1 MTQITEKLFEDAI
14 TDDLVGNG
22 GYRICKH
29 GLRPEWKGDFDA
41 TLGLDTAELFA
52 FIEETQPQAW
62 VLLVKAHGGNPTT
75 AKTKFA
81 TRLVSRVDSEG
92 TLDVLR
98 HGVSDQNVEIRLCY
112 FKPAHGLTPQ
122 LLARYQANRLTVT
135 RQLPYEAGAS
145 KTLDLGLFVN
155 GIPVATAEL
164 KNPLTGQGVEEAVT
178 QYRTDRDPKNVT
190 LSRRALV
197 HFAVDPDR
205 VAMTTRLEGTATRF
219 IPFNM
224 GNGMRAGNPANP
236 QGHRTSY
243 LWKQV
248 WQRDAWLDILGRFIQ
263 VERPEKGSPTQRRAA
278 ERVIFPR
285 YHQWAAVCRMEAHA
299 REHGAGHQ
307 YLIQHS
313 AGSGKSN
320 TIAWITYRL
329 SALHNAN
336 DEKVFDKVIV
346 ITDRVVLDRQLQDT
360 IYQFEHVRGVIEK
373 IDKDSQ
379 QLADALL
386 GEQARIVI
394 TTLQKFPFVMG
405 KLASMP
411 ARRYAIIVDEAHSS
425 QGGETAKE
433 LKVVLGGTAEQ
444 ELTLAEVE
452 DSGLVASAVDEV
464 DEALAKALAARGQQ
478 PNISFFAFTATP
490 KARTLENFGTWDAA
504 DGRFVPF
511 HLYSMRQAIDEGFI
525 LDVLQNYTTYKTLW
539 KVTKT
544 ITEDPSYDEV
554 KAKRA
559 IARFVSLHPYHLA
572 QKAEI
577 IVEHFRQFT
586 ALKIGGQA
594 KAMVVTASRLH
605 AVRYKQAI
613 DKYIHDKG
621 YTGIKALVAFS
632 GRVLAPGEEPYT
644 EAGMNGFPEGQTGA
658 RFKGDPS
665 HDAGEYQVMIVAE
678 KYQTGYDL
686 PLLHTMYVDKPLVGL
701 AAVQTLSRLNR
712 THPLKEDTFVLDFRN
727 NTDDIVMAFEPYYG
741 ETVAPPTDPNL
752 MADARKRLDDFDMIR
767 PDELAAVVPHLLA
780 IGATPTAHAQVYA
793 LLAPAQARFVAMSE
807 DNQAAF
813 RDALNKFVRL
823 YSFLS
828 QIVSIGNPGLERDY
842 VYCRALSAYLRD
854 TASAERL
861 DLGTEVQLTHLRHE
875 MTFRGALEIDAETGE
890 VKSIFGDAM
899 GRQQELDLAPLSQIV
914 ETLNDRFGLT
924 LTDRDQLLFN
934 QFEEEWAVDSRL
946 KAQAQNNT
954 LENFRLVFDQAF
966 LGTVVKRM
974 DANETIVKQIL
985 DNPDFKAVVSDY
997 YTRKVYERL
1006 REGDRGLP
1014 GSSG

>member
-14 TDDLVGNG
+14 SEDLVAHG
-22 GYRICKH
+22 GYHACKH
-29 GLRPEWKGDFDA
+29 GLHPEWKGDFDA
-41 TLGLDTAELFA
+41 TMGLDTAELFA

-62 VLLVKAHGGNPTT
+62 ALLVKAHGGNPTT
-75 AKTKFA
+75 AKAKFA
-81 TRLVSRVDSEG
+81 TRLATRLDAEG

-98 HGVSDQNVEIRLCY
+98 HGVSDQNIEIQLCY
-112 FKPAHGLTPQ
+112 FKPAHGLTPR
-122 LLARYQANRLTVT
+122 LLALYQANRLTVT
-135 RQLPYEAGAS
+135 RQLPYEAGTS

-224 GNGMRAGNPANP
+224 GNGMRAGNPPNP

-243 LWKQV
+243 LWERV
-248 WQRDAWLDILGRFIQ
+248 WQCDAWLDILGRFIQ
-263 VERPEKGSPTQRRAA
+263 AERPEKGTPAQRRAA

-285 YHQWAAVCRMEAHA
+285 YHQWDAVCRMEAHA
-299 REHGAGHQ
+299 RDHGAGHQ

-346 ITDRVVLDRQLQDT
+346 ITDRVILDRQLQDT

-411 ARRYAIIVDEAHSS
+411 ARRYAIVVDEAHSS

-464 DEALAKALAARGQQ
+464 DEALAKALAARGRQ

-605 AVRYKQAI
+605 AVRYKQAV

-658 RFKGDPS
+658 RFKGDPP
-665 HDAGEYQVMIVAE
+665 HDPGEYQVMIVAE

-767 PDELAAVVPHLLA
+767 PDEVAAVVPHLLA

-899 GRQQELDLAPLSQIV
+899 GCQQELDLAPLSQIV

-954 LENFRLVFDQAF
+954 LDNFRLVFDQAF

-974 DANETIVKQIL
+974 DANEAIVKQIL

-1014 GSSG
+1014 GSPG